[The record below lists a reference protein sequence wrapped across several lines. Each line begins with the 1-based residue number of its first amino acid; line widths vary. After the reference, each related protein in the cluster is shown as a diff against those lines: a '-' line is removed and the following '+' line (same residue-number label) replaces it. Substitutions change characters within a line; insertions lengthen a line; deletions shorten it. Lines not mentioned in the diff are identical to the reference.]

1 MEATQ
6 NVTPLSPRRRR
17 YRRKPRVTVPARPR
31 PLALG
36 YIRVSTAEQAAEGAS
51 MEAQRG
57 AITAKAA
64 AKGWDLEIISEPAL
78 SAKDLDNRPGLTAA
92 LARLDGGEADYLVAT
107 ALDRISRSVHDVAD
121 LMARTER
128 NGWALVS
135 LREDI
140 DTSNAI
146 ARLFVHMIAAI
157 SEFERSIIGERTK
170 AGMAQ
175 KKLEGA
181 VFGKP
186 SKLDPAVR
194 ARITAQHA
202 AGVSC
207 TQIARGT
214 SRRGCSDGSRRLL
227 ARRDRP
233 LSRVGRRQ
241 GRLNPGFRGP
251 GSLRF
256 VASFPLRRFVGLLGR
271 MAE

>member
-6 NVTPLSPRRRR
+6 NVAPLSPRRR
-17 YRRKPRVTVPARPR
+17 YRRKPRMTVPARPR

-107 ALDRISRSVHDVAD
+107 ALDRISRSVQDVAD
-121 LMARTER
+121 LMARTAR
-128 NGWALVS
+128 NGWALAS
-135 LREDI
+135 LREEI
-140 DTSNAI
+140 DTSTATG
-146 ARLFVHMIAAI
+146 RLFVHMIAAI

-194 ARITAQHA
+194 ARITAQYA

-207 TQIARGT
+207 TQIARELAAEGVPTAHGGQWRAGT
-214 SRRGCSDGSRRLL
+214 VRYLVL
-227 ARRDRP
+227 AADA
-233 LSRVGRRQ
+233 
-241 GRLNPGFRGP
+241 NK
-251 GSLRF
+251 
-256 VASFPLRRFVGLLGR
+256 A
-271 MAE
+271 A